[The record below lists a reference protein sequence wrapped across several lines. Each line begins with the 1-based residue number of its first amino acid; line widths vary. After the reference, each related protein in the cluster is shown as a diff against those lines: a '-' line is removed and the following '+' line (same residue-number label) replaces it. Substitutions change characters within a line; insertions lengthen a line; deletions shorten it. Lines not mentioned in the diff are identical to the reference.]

1 MSNIVVITA
10 AGIGSRTQQFIPKQF
25 LSIKDKP
32 LIIYTMEKFE
42 NHPDIDHIVVTCLK
56 GWDNFI
62 ECYAKQFNITKLK
75 KIVLGGETGFE
86 SIQNGLGSLNSFANP
101 EDIVLIHDGNR
112 PGVSHETI
120 SECINIAKQK
130 GSAITCIPVNEVVFN
145 INKDTPELIN
155 RDDIIRTQTPHAAN
169 YKYMTEIY
177 NRAKKQNITNSVAFC
192 SLLSKL
198 GEEFHFIKGSE
209 KNFKITFKE
218 DIDLF
223 KGLIL
228 VGENEKNEIHE

>member
-1 MSNIVVITA
+1 MSNIVIITA

-25 LSIKDKP
+25 LSINDKP

-42 NHPDIDHIVVTCLK
+42 QHPDIDHIVVTCLK

-62 ECYAKQFNITKLK
+62 ECYAKQFNITKLT
-75 KIVLGGETGFE
+75 KIILGGNTGFE
-86 SIQNGLGSLNSFANP
+86 SIQNGLNSLSSFAQP
-101 EDIVLIHDGNR
+101 DDIVLIHDGNR
-112 PGVSHETI
+112 PGVNNDTI
-120 SECINIAKQK
+120 SDCITTAKNE

-145 INKDTPELIN
+145 INKVTPELLN
-155 RDDIIRTQTPHAAN
+155 RDHIIRTQTPHAAN
-169 YKYMTEIY
+169 YAYMTEIY
-177 NRAKKQNITNSVAFC
+177 QRAKEQNITNSVAFC
-192 SLLSKL
+192 SLLSEL
-198 GEEFHFIKGSE
+198 GEDLHFVKGSE

-228 VGENEKNEIHE
+228 VGESEKNEIHE

>member
-10 AGIGSRTQQFIPKQF
+10 AGIGSRTQQYIPKQF
-25 LSIKDKP
+25 LSINDKP

-42 NHPDIDHIVVTCLK
+42 KHPDIDYIVVTCLK

-75 KIVLGGETGFE
+75 AIVLGGETGFE
-86 SIQNGLGSLNSFANP
+86 SIQNGLNSLSSFANP

-120 SECINIAKQK
+120 SECINVSKQK
-130 GSAITCIPVNEVVFN
+130 RSAITFIPVNEVVFN
-145 INKDTPELIN
+145 INKENPELLN

-169 YKYMTEIY
+169 YAYMTEIY

-192 SLLSKL
+192 SLLSEL
-198 GEEFHFIKGSE
+198 GEELHFVKGSE

-228 VGENEKNEIHE
+228 VGESEKNDIHE